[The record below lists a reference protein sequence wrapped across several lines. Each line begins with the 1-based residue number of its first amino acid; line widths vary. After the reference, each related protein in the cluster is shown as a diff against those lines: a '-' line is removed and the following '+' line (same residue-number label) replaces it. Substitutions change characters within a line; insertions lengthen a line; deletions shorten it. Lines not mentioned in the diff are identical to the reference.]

1 MFMDNDNDYIADCS
15 YDPFYDDGIE
25 FDYSNNICHHDYYDD
40 SYNYPYYEEE
50 EYY

>member
-1 MFMDNDNDYIADCS
+1 MDNDYDYVADCG

-25 FDYSNNICHHDYYDD
+25 FDYSNNIGYDDYDD
-40 SYNYPYYEEE
+40 SYNYPYYDEE